1 MTTVEGIAL
10 WSAIAAYALGFAAL
24 SASAIFRRDG
34 LRRAGTALGVA
45 GIVAHAAALV
55 ARWIGSGHAPVMGTY
70 ENSLA
75 GAFFLPVIFVGAV
88 WRYRAARR
96 AAPLVLAATLLLVG
110 NGLMGG
116 AEARALEPPF
126 RSSWLVVHVTFAWFA
141 FGAYLVASALAGN
154 YLWVTRAA
162 APVPSPDRRPALD
175 ELAAKLIAFG
185 FVSDSIMIASGA
197 IWAHGLWG
205 RYWAWDP
212 IETWSLVSWL
222 IYGVNLHLRF
232 TLGWSGRRAAW
243 VAVASV
249 ASVVI
254 TFFGLGVVS
263 QVHTMLL

>member
-1 MTTVEGIAL
+1 MRTLEAVAL
-10 WSAIAAYALGFAAL
+10 WSAIGAYALGFATLTA
-24 SASAIFRRDG
+24 AGIFRRER
-34 LRRAGTALGVA
+34 LRRAGTALAVAGVA
-45 GIVAHAAALV
+45 AHAAALA
-55 ARWIGSGHAPVMGTY
+55 ARWIWTGHAPVMGSY

-75 GAFFLPVIFVGAV
+75 GAFFLPVVFAAAA
-88 WRYRAARR
+88 WRFPAARR
-96 AAPLVLAATLLLVG
+96 ATPLVLAATLLLVG

-116 AEARALEPPF
+116 TESRALEPPF
-126 RSSWLVVHVTFAWFA
+126 RSSWLAVHVTFAWLA
-141 FGAYLVASALAGN
+141 FGAYLVASVLAGH
-154 YLWVTRAA
+154 YLWVTRPS
-162 APVPSPDRRPALD
+162 APRPEPDRRPALD

-185 FVSDSIMIASGA
+185 FVADSVMIASGA

-222 IYGVNLHLRF
+222 VYGVNLHLRF

-243 VAVASV
+243 VAVGSV
-249 ASVVI
+249 TTVVL